1 MNANQRKLRFQKAC
15 APWLNKARAATLIQ
29 HFLGIASFHEPAETL
44 SGRSGAGGLPL
55 AICSFAFIGVH
66 LRARFFPALA
76 ALWFGLTPALAQ
88 PPAAAAAAG
97 PQITWPEKLYN
108 PAPAADDLILPLA
121 CGGAMAFRPVEI
133 PGSGL
138 LDDRPVEL
146 GQADAARGYK
156 EGRRLSHLAGAF
168 SEPGAAAR
176 RYYIAKYETTR
187 DQYAALTAATCPT
200 PSMRGR
206 LPMTAVSWFDAV
218 DFSRRYTEWL
228 LTEIPGA
235 LPREDQE
242 PGFLR
247 LPTEEEWE
255 FAARGGLVVDEADFL
270 APLFPMPD
278 GDLARYAWHESTG
291 SAAGELHPVGLLKPN
306 PLGLYDVLGNAAEM
320 TLTPFHLDR
329 RGRPHGQPGGFVS
342 RGGDYLTAPGQ
353 LGSAWRQE
361 HNYFNATTG
370 HAKSLDSL
378 GFRLVVTAPVIVSAG
393 RLDAIKESWS
403 GLPSLTGTGD
413 VRADADQALAEL
425 QAVARQSKD
434 EALRAR
440 LELIQRNVEQA
451 HAGLNEARERTVRA
465 LLRMGA
471 FIGKRVV
478 TDAKRA
484 EVLRGLMRLAQDNFE
499 AFSTQAQ
506 GARNGPKLVAEA
518 RAALT
523 GKMDKW
529 TLNLAE
535 IEQGMSNSLSY
546 YGDMVVSVA
555 RDYSDR
561 EIASELKVVEAEL
574 KAKDNA
580 YLIPYA
586 QLFARHL
593 AAYRDSGAA
602 DKARLQ
608 QDLLQ
613 LAPGPQP

>member
-1 MNANQRKLRFQKAC
+1 MVPLTDLNAAHLATRIQRLCGVALLHPQGVLRD
-15 APWLNKARAATLIQ
+15 
-29 HFLGIASFHEPAETL
+29 
-44 SGRSGAGGLPL
+44 RSQGAGARMVWIPF
-55 AICSFAFIGVH
+55 FAFISVH
-66 LRARFFPALA
+66 LRQDVLPALA
-76 ALWFGLTPALAQ
+76 AVLCLALTPALADP
-88 PPAAAAAAG
+88 PPAPAAG

-121 CGGAMAFRPVEI
+121 CGGAIAFRPVAI

-187 DQYAALTAATCPT
+187 DQYAALTATTCPT

-206 LPMTAVSWFDAV
+206 LPVTAVSWFDAV

-228 LTEIPGA
+228 LTQAPAA

-291 SAAGELHPVGLLKPN
+291 SAAGELHPAGLLKPN
-306 PLGLYDVLGNAAEM
+306 PLGLHDVLGNAAEM
-320 TLTPFHLDR
+320 TLAPFHLDR
-329 RGRPHGQPGGFVS
+329 RGRPHGQAGGFVS

-353 LGSAWRQE
+353 LGSAARQE
-361 HNYFNATTG
+361 YNYFNAATG

-413 VRADADQALAEL
+413 VRADADRALAEL
-425 QAVARQSKD
+425 QQAARQSQD
-434 EALRAR
+434 EALRTR

-465 LLRMGA
+465 LVRMGA
-471 FIGKRVV
+471 FMGKRVV

-484 EVLRGLMRLAQDNFE
+484 EVLRGLMRLAQDNFD

-506 GARNGPKLVAEA
+506 GSRDGPRLVAEA
-518 RAALT
+518 RAALA

-535 IEQGMSNSLSY
+535 IEQGMSHSLSY

-555 RDYSDR
+555 RDYSER

-586 QLFARHL
+586 QVFARHL

-602 DKARLQ
+602 DKARWQ

-613 LAPGPQP
+613 LEPGPQP